1 MIEET
6 MLTTTDNPYDPFT
19 QYDDWY
25 GFDESKGYHTCAYL
39 ARVARTSNEL
49 SEADYNAAIDEA
61 IDDILKH
68 DVEGIYMR
76 VSKKGTTHGASADP
90 IS

>member
-1 MIEET
+1 MEES
-6 MLTTTDNPYDPFT
+6 MLTTIDNPYDPFT

-25 GFDESKGYHTCAYL
+25 GYDESKGYHTCAYL
-39 ARVARTSNEL
+39 ARVTRTSNEL

-61 IDDILKH
+61 IDDIIKH
-68 DVEGIYMR
+68 DALGIYIKAFN
-76 VSKKGTTHGASADP
+76 KKAKGGGSADP